1 MKNYFH
7 FYKSGTIQWGI
18 RMKKKIN
25 AKFMLIA
32 AIAIVVTAVCSM
44 LLFYRILESQIFD
57 DLKANAHLISQMDAK
72 SLTGQ
77 IDYDLSDDGLRITL
91 IGEDGTVLYDS
102 LEDENM
108 MDNHKDRPEILAA
121 YENGEGKAIR
131 KSATSAEHTFYYAMH
146 LPEGGVLRIAK
157 ESNSISNFIFTMAG
171 LIVIV
176 GLLVFI
182 MCAFYAHRLTRRLVT
197 PIEKMADNITM
208 IDEDEVY
215 EEMRP
220 FISTIKQQHVD
231 ILNHAQIRQEFTAN
245 VSHELKT
252 PLTAISGYAELIGS
266 GMTTGEDTVHFANEI
281 HSNAERLQILI
292 NDIIKLSELD
302 DKDLK
307 LEFETVDLYQLGENC
322 IASMALQAQKNE
334 VSIRLEGEH
343 ALLSGN
349 KTLLEELVF
358 NLCSNAVRY
367 NKKGGTVVIE
377 TGMENGK
384 PVLTVRD
391 SGIGI
396 PKDQQDRVFE
406 RFYRVD
412 KSRSKSTG
420 GTGLGLAIVKH
431 IVAQHDAQITL
442 NSKEGVGTEIKV
454 VF

>member
-1 MKNYFH
+1 MKTYFH
-7 FYKSGTIQWGI
+7 LHKSGTIQWGK

-44 LLFYRILESQIFD
+44 LLFYRILERQIFD
-57 DLKANAHLISQMDAK
+57 DLKANAHLIA
-72 SLTGQ
+72 LFNAREVTGE
-77 IDYDLSDDGLRITL
+77 INYDLSNDGLRITL
-91 IGEDGTVLYDS
+91 ISEDGSVVYDS
-102 LEDENM
+102 LEDENVM
-108 MDNHKDRPEILAA
+108 GNHKDRPEISAA
-121 YENGEGKAIR
+121 YEKGEGEAIR
-131 KSATSAEHTFYYAMH
+131 RSATSAKHTFYYAMR

-157 ESNSISNFIFTMAG
+157 ESDSIVHLVSTIAG

-176 GLLVFI
+176 GLLVFA
-182 MCAFYAHRLTRRLVT
+182 MCVFYSHRLTKRLVT
-197 PIEKMADNITM
+197 PIEKMADNITL
-208 IDEDEVY
+208 IDESEVY

-281 HSNAERLQILI
+281 HNNAERLQTLI

-302 DKDLK
+302 DGDLK
-307 LEFETVDLYQLGENC
+307 LEFETVDLYELGEQC

-334 VSIRLEGEH
+334 VAMRLVGEH
-343 ALLSGN
+343 TLLSGN
-349 KTLLEELVF
+349 KTLLEELMF

-367 NKKGGTVVIE
+367 NKRGGSVTITTAVE
-377 TGMENGK
+377 QNR
-384 PVLTVRD
+384 PVLIVSDT
-391 SGIGI
+391 GIGI
-396 PKDQQDRVFE
+396 PKEHQDRIFE

-442 NSKEGVGTEIKV
+442 SSREGVGTEIKV
-454 VF
+454 IF